1 MKVQLLVRAFQVRG
15 HHIAKLDPLGFTHA
29 DLSSE
34 MPSEL
39 TIEHYGWSEK
49 DLSKEFELGPGIL
62 PRFKQAGIEKL
73 KLSEIIDACKQ
84 IYCKH
89 NSQLALVPS
98 CCRPTSFYV
107 CSQEHWSAVYPHP

>member
-34 MPSEL
+34 TPSEL
-39 TIEHYGWSEK
+39 TIEHYGWSK
-49 DLSKEFELGPGIL
+49 NDLSKEFELGPGIL

-73 KLSEIIDACKQ
+73 KLSEIIDACKN
-84 IYCKH
+84 IYCK
-89 NSQLALVPS
+89 Q
-98 CCRPTSFYV
+98 
-107 CSQEHWSAVYPHP
+107 